1 MIHRGNWFWWLVG
14 AAVFVAIVP
23 VLAAILGGIA
33 VAVIY
38 LISLRIHPFMT
49 CRSCGGSGRRSGK
62 VFGYTHRQ
70 CLSCGGQGRHRRLG
84 TTVFH
89 RGAPSGLSGR
99 QQERGMAGE
108 PGRCP
113 NWRLPLRYWQWF
125 PKVLAGKI
133 RPIPA
138 NSMCPSG
145 RCTLPS

>member
-1 MIHRGNWFWWLVG
+1 M
-14 AAVFVAIVP
+14 
-23 VLAAILGGIA
+23 
-33 VAVIY
+33 AVIY

-89 RGAPSGLSGR
+89 RGAPTWAER
-99 QQERGMAGE
+99 QAAEPGMAGE

-113 NWRLPLRYWQWF
+113 NWRLPL
-125 PKVLAGKI
+125 PLLAMVPESARGK
-133 RPIPA
+133 
-138 NSMCPSG
+138 NSADP
-145 RCTLPS
+145 R